1 MSSSPEEP
9 RGHRVAEYEEWVK
22 EQQIPIHKG
31 YFVSDFKTIE
41 VGPWDQRETNG
52 CFVQLAGQEGWTQIC
67 VQEIP
72 PGRTSRPFKMAV
84 DELIY
89 VADGRGVTTLW
100 ADGEKKLTLNGTS
113 SVSSLCLE
121 TFGTNYQICRG
132 QNPAGSFIIVIFQW
146 PYRRSEI
153 ERSSL
158 IAR

>member
-1 MSSSPEEP
+1 LRKEFSNMSSSPEEP

-31 YFVSDFKTIE
+31 YFVSDFKTIG
-41 VGPWDQRETNG
+41 VGPRDQRGTNG

-100 ADGEKKLTLNGTS
+100 TEGEKKINFEWNKFSLFLVPGNFWYQLSNMQGTKPS
-113 SVSSLCLE
+113 RVVHYSYLPMA
-121 TFGTNYQICRG
+121 I
-132 QNPAGSFIIVIFQW
+132 
-146 PYRRSEI
+146 
-153 ERSSL
+153 
-158 IAR
+158 